1 MWIELLQK
9 NNRYECIWSIK
20 IDQKLIDI
28 DGTDNKE
35 KLGANATLGVS
46 LAVAKAAANSL
57 GMTLY
62 NYIGGV
68 NAKKLPTPMMNILM
82 VENILIIILVHKNLW

>member
-1 MWIELLQK
+1 MNVYDQL
-9 NNRYECIWSIK
+9 K

-68 NAKKLPTPMMNILM
+68 NAKNYQLR
-82 VENILIIILVHKNLW
+82 

>member
-1 MWIELLQK
+1 M
-9 NNRYECIWSIK
+9 NVYEQLK

-82 VENILIIILVHKNLW
+82 VENILIIILVHKNL

>member
-1 MWIELLQK
+1 MNVYDQL
-9 NNRYECIWSIK
+9 K

-46 LAVAKAAANSL
+46 LAVTKAAANSL

-68 NAKKLPTPMMNILM
+68 NAKKLPTPMMNIL
-82 VENILIIILVHKNLW
+82 NGGKPTNGS